1 MEQLQIQSLPNSTAI
16 LALQVVWVLGR
27 WNKNLIFALW
37 HCVSVMTYTDGTLEQ
52 HIGMRQISAT
62 VKDSDSHSWFVACNE
77 RLHKYSLPNIYT
89 DRPKLPVWEFIGVS
103 IYDLRYAI
111 IPIICEWILVHVKLK
126 TYAK

>member
-37 HCVSVMTYTDGTLEQ
+37 HCVSVMAYTDGTLEQ
-52 HIGMRQISAT
+52 HIGRRQ
-62 VKDSDSHSWFVACNE
+62 KDSDSQSWFVACNE

-103 IYDLRYAI
+103 IYVLRYAI
-111 IPIICEWILVHVKLK
+111 IPIICEWILVPVKLK
-126 TYAK
+126 PYAK